1 MPDKDKDYNLKN
13 LKAGGS
19 RRVGI
24 FTYRILP
31 VKDEDEKKKDDK
43 KKKEDK
49 KEDKNNRHDMQCRAL
64 KENKYLFYDVMV
76 YAVEAFCED
85 IGAQDDRDKD
95 SEGMVAG
102 YMLAVI

>member
-43 KKKEDK
+43 KEDK
-49 KEDKNNRHDMQCRAL
+49 KEDKNDRHDMQCRPL

-76 YAVEAFCED
+76 YAVKAFCED
-85 IGAQDDRDKD
+85 IGEQDDRDKD
-95 SEGMVAG
+95 SEGMLAATC
-102 YMLAVI
+102 LAVI